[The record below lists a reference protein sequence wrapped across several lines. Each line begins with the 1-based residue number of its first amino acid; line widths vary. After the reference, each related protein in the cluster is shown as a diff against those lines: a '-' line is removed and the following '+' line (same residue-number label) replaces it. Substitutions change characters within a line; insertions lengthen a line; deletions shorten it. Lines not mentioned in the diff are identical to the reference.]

1 MILIIHLVKT
11 LVVDGIR
18 VKYCNK
24 KKKIMSELVNVTYEN
39 DNRRVYHVMTH
50 APRVQIS
57 VHFIRY
63 IITIIFER
71 ERKKNLYYFTKI
83 YAVFT

>member
-1 MILIIHLVKT
+1 
-11 LVVDGIR
+11 
-18 VKYCNK
+18 
-24 KKKIMSELVNVTYEN
+24 MSELVNVTYEN

-71 ERKKNLYYFTKI
+71 ERKKNLSTLQKYTPYLRI
-83 YAVFT
+83 ISMHRLI